1 MSKQKEQTIENV
13 ADAFV
18 NICAC
23 VILDDLTI
31 DDIVNGLKKHPF
43 VIDKTEDQI
52 VKCEFNLV
60 VNVLKI
66 AVAIIEGKLNN
77 EPDRR

>member
-31 DDIVNGLKKHPF
+31 DDIVNGLKS
-43 VIDKTEDQI
+43 I
-52 VKCEFNLV
+52 
-60 VNVLKI
+60 
-66 AVAIIEGKLNN
+66 
-77 EPDRR
+77 

>member
-1 MSKQKEQTIENV
+1 MSKQKEQTIEAV

-31 DDIVNGLKKHPF
+31 EDIADGLKSHPF
-43 VIDKTEDQI
+43 VIDKTKDEI

-60 VNVLKI
+60 VNLFKV
-66 AVAIIEGKLNN
+66 AVGIIEEKLNN